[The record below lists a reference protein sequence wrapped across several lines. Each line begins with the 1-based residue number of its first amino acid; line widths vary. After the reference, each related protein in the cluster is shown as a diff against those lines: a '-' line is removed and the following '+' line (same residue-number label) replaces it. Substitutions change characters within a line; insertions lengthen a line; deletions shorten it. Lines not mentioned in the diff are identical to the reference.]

1 MTSTEARENI
11 STNENGAPDVAEPAT
26 ANGSMKRDKPC
37 QQSSRSP
44 AVLMPNED
52 TEILY
57 SYLTF
62 GTALPVVNTR
72 SEREDQPPPPPQ
84 PDLSRFSNPIH
95 WPQHRKNALLALSCI
110 ATFLTAYTAGSYSPP
125 ARTMTRDLDNGTASH
140 LQVLAGIS
148 TFCLGFALAPMVLA
162 PVSEINGRY
171 PVFIV
176 ANVVFT
182 IFQAACG
189 AVNSLAGMLI
199 CRFGTGVGGS
209 VFSSMVGGVIAD
221 LWDAEGRNTPMA
233 LFACA
238 ALLGTGIGPMV
249 GALSFFTVE
258 GKGMWRWVFYHQAI
272 ASAVLMIVFA
282 ICFKE
287 SRGPVLLSRKAKAL
301 NKWYEEMEANGYYG
315 VWVGDEF
322 LHQSSFVPVG
332 GSGSETDTITA
343 TSDQTPQDTDSS
355 YDEEKGGPSRRN
367 SSTPTQTT
375 LRRIRWR
382 VKSDDERTSIVMMMS
397 VSVSRPF
404 HLLFTEPVVFWFA
417 LWVSF
422 AWAVLYLT
430 FGCIPLVFTTIY
442 GWSLEASGR
451 IFVSMC
457 VGSIAGTGISI
468 YQERLLYHP
477 KWNAD
482 SDVDPATLS
491 RWWLF
496 LRRRFPTNAPESRL
510 YFTCITAAL
519 LPIGMLAFGLSSSA
533 DLHWIGPAASIAV
546 ATVGIQAVYLA
557 SFNYLADVYQQ
568 YASSAIA
575 AQSCCRNLM
584 GGAFPLVTSLL
595 FRNLGPANAGVLL
608 GCIAAALTLV
618 PWILVAYGERIRAR
632 SRFAMSLDRI

>member
-1 MTSTEARENI
+1 MTSTETRENI
-11 STNENGAPDVAEPAT
+11 STNENGEFEVTETAT
-26 ANGSMKRDKPC
+26 ANGTKRDEPSPLAKA
-37 QQSSRSP
+37 P
-44 AVLMPNED
+44 AVLMPNEH
-52 TEILY
+52 TAILY
-57 SYLTF
+57 LYLTF
-62 GTALPVVNTR
+62 DTSLPVVNNNP
-72 SEREDQPPPPPQ
+72 EREDQPPPPPQ
-84 PDLSRFSNPIH
+84 PDLSRFRNPIY
-95 WPQHRKNALLALSCI
+95 WPQHRKNVMLALSCI
-110 ATFLTAYTAGSYSPP
+110 ATFLAAYTAGSYSPP
-125 ARTMTRDLDNGTASH
+125 ARTMAMDLDNGTASH
-140 LQVLAGIS
+140 LGVLAGIS
-148 TFCLGFALAPMVLA
+148 TFCLGFALAPMALA

-182 IFQAACG
+182 AFQAACG
-189 AVNSLAGMLI
+189 AVKSLAGMLL

-221 LWDAEGRNTPMA
+221 LWDAEGRNTPMT
-233 LFACA
+233 LFSCA
-238 ALLGTGIGPMV
+238 VLLGTGIGPMV
-249 GALSFFTVE
+249 GASSFFTME

-301 NKWYEEMEANGYYG
+301 NKWYEDMEANGYYG
-315 VWVGDEF
+315 TWVGDEF
-322 LHQSSFVPVG
+322 LHQTSSVSVG
-332 GSGSETDTITA
+332 GSGSESTTIAGTP
-343 TSDQTPQDTDSS
+343 DLTPQDADS
-355 YDEEKGGPSRRN
+355 YDEEKGDPLRRN
-367 SSTPTQTT
+367 SSTSTPVT

-382 VKSDDERTSIVMMMS
+382 TKSDEERTSIVKMMS

-442 GWSLEASGR
+442 GWSVDASGR
-451 IFVSMC
+451 VFVAMC
-457 VGSIAGTGISI
+457 VGSILATAVSI

-491 RWWLF
+491 QWWLF
-496 LRRRFPTNAPESRL
+496 LRRRFPTNVPESRL

-519 LPIGMLAFGLSSSA
+519 LPIGLFAFGLLSRA
-533 DLHWIGPAASIAV
+533 DLHWIGPVASIAV
-546 ATVGIQAVYLA
+546 ATVGILSVYLA
-557 SFNYLADVYQQ
+557 SFNYLADVYQE

-575 AQSCCRNLM
+575 SQSCCRNLM
-584 GGAFPLVTSLL
+584 GGAFPLVTGLL

-632 SRFAMSLDRI
+632 SRFAMSLDKI